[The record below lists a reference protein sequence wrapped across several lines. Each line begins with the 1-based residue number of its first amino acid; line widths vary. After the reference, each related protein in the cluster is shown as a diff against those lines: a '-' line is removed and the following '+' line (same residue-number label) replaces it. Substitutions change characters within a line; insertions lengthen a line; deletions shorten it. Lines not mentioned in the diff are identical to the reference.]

1 MPFKHGRLAELW
13 LGGQDVSTF
22 FMNADLESVVETTES
37 STFKATWK
45 SFLPGTAIAKLVTNG
60 YFDSTLTNV
69 RATLGVA
76 AGAVVTFAP
85 AGAVAIGDLTRG
97 ILVNSTKYRE
107 GAKIN
112 SLVTFDWDV
121 DSSATVAYGVC
132 LHVMQSEAV
141 GTITGT
147 GDGVMT
153 SAASTTGAIATLHVT
168 AMTGGDTHN
177 FKLQD
182 ATTIGGA
189 YTDIASGAFAAVTA
203 VGAQRLV
210 IPGTIRQ
217 FVRAQAV
224 IAGHAATY
232 GITVAR
238 T

>member
-1 MPFKHGRLAELW
+1 MPFKHGRLAEIW

-22 FMNADLESVVETTES
+22 FMNADLESVVDTAES
-37 STFKATWK
+37 TTFKSLWK
-45 SFLPGTAIAKLVTNG
+45 SFLPGTAMAKLATNG

-76 AGAVVTFAP
+76 AGSVVTFAP
-85 AGAVAIGDLTRG
+85 AGAVAIGDLTRS

-107 GAKIN
+107 GAKIG
-112 SLVTFDWDV
+112 SLVTFDWDA
-121 DSSATVAYGVC
+121 DSTAVAAYGVC
-132 LHVMQSEAV
+132 LHVMQQESP

-153 SAASTTGAIATLHVT
+153 SAQSTTGAIATLHVT
-168 AMTGGDTHN
+168 AMTGGTQN

-182 ATTIGGA
+182 ATTQGGA
-189 YTDIASGAFAAVTA
+189 YTDIAAGAFTAVTT

-224 IAGHAATY
+224 IATNPVTY
-232 GITVAR
+232 AITVAR

>member
-22 FMNADLESVVETTES
+22 FMNADLETVVDVADST
-37 STFKATWK
+37 TFKSLWK
-45 SFLPGTAIAKLVTNG
+45 SFLPGDAISKLTTNG
-60 YFDSTLTNV
+60 YYDSTLTNV

-76 AGAVVTFAP
+76 AGSVVTFAP
-85 AGAVAIGDLTRG
+85 AGATAIGDLTRG
-97 ILVNSTKYRE
+97 ILVNTTKYRE
-107 GAKIN
+107 GAKIGT
-112 SLVTFDWDV
+112 LVTFDWDV
-121 DSSATVAYGVC
+121 DSTAVVGYGVC
-132 LHVMQSEAV
+132 LHVMQQESP

-153 SAASTTGAIATLHVT
+153 SAANTTGAIATLHVT
-168 AMTGGDTHN
+168 AMTGGTQN

-182 ATTIGGA
+182 ATTLGGA
-189 YTDIASGAFAAVTA
+189 YTDIASGAFTAVTV

-217 FVRAQAV
+217 FVRAVAT
-224 IAGHAATY
+224 IATNPVTY

>member
-1 MPFKHGRLAELW
+1 MPFKHGRLAEIW

-22 FMNADLESVVETTES
+22 FMNADLESVVETAPAT
-37 STFKATWK
+37 TFKALWK
-45 SFLPGTAIAKLVTNG
+45 SFLAGLAMSRLVTNG

-69 RATLGVA
+69 RATLGVS
-76 AGAVVTFAP
+76 AGSVVTFAP
-85 AGAVAIGDLTRG
+85 AGAVAIGDLTRSL
-97 ILVNSTKYRE
+97 LVNSTKYKE
-107 GAKIN
+107 GAKIG

-121 DSSATVAYGVC
+121 SSTAVVAYGVC
-132 LHVMQSEAV
+132 LHVMQSESP

-153 SAASTTGAIATLHVT
+153 SAQSTTGAIATLHVT
-168 AMTGGDTHN
+168 AYTSGTHS

-182 ATTIGGA
+182 ATTQGGA
-189 YTDIASGAFAAVTA
+189 YTDIASGAFTNVTA

-217 FVRAQAV
+217 FVRAVAT
-224 IAGHAATY
+224 INTSACTY